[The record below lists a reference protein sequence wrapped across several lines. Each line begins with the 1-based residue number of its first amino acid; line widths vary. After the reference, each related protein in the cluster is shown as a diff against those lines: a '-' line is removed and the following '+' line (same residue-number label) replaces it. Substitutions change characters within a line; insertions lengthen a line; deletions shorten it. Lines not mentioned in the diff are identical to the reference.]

1 MSELRGLPV
10 DIVVINSLLEEK
22 DCFSWR
28 LVMENGKGE
37 VARNE
42 EVAEKSSVWCKSF
55 YLKKSRWDF
64 LSLRKTKT
72 T

>member
-1 MSELRGLPV
+1 MPV
-10 DIVVINSLLEEK
+10 DIVVIDTVIEEQ

-28 LVMENGKGE
+28 LVLESGKGE
-37 VARNE
+37 LARNE
-42 EVAEKSSVWCKSF
+42 EVAEKFSIWCEPF

-72 T
+72 IFLL